1 MPENTLRELF
11 LEELQDMYNAEKQ
24 LTRALPK
31 MAKAAESED
40 LQEAFTAHLEETEGQ
55 IVRLERVF
63 ESLGEKVKGKKC
75 EGMEGIIEEGSS
87 AIEEFDG
94 AVLDAALIAG
104 AQKVEHYEITS
115 YGSLAT
121 FAELLGHRDV
131 KKLLGQNL
139 DEEKA
144 ADEKLS
150 RLAGA
155 INQQALQVEGDEQE
169 ENQEPA
175 SKPASA
181 GRGGN
186 GRGTSAKRA
195 KSQ

>member
-75 EGMEGIIEEGSS
+75 EGMEGIIEEGSG
-87 AIEEFDG
+87 AIEEFEG
-94 AVLDAALIAG
+94 AVSTPPSLRVRRRL
-104 AQKVEHYEITS
+104 KHYEITS

-121 FAELLGHRDV
+121 FCELLGHRDA
-131 KKLLGQNL
+131 KTRSDRIATRKRPPTRS
-139 DEEKA
+139 
-144 ADEKLS
+144 S
-150 RLAGA
+150 RSLPERIISKRVQSEAMRR
-155 INQQALQVEGDEQE
+155 EQHRR
-169 ENQEPA
+169 P
-175 SKPASA
+175 KPASA

-186 GRGTSAKRA
+186 GRGNSVRRA
-195 KSQ
+195 KN

>member
-40 LQEAFTAHLEETEGQ
+40 LQEAFTAHLQETERQ

-94 AVLDAALIAG
+94 AVLDAALITG

-121 FAELLGHRDV
+121 FAELLGHRDA

-186 GRGTSAKRA
+186 GRGTSARRA